1 MAQGQGAVDFTLG
14 GHRIRLQ
21 LNPPPNE
28 AAPSRPLGDWTDDD
42 LRVRVGQI
50 VADID
55 ALEVE
60 LRQVQAE
67 QKRRRS
73 A

>member
-1 MAQGQGAVDFTLG
+1 MAQGQGEVDFTLG

-21 LNPPPNE
+21 LNPPHHE
-28 AAPSRPLGDWTDDD
+28 AAPPRPLGDWTDDE
-42 LRVRVGQI
+42 LRVRVGQL
-50 VADID
+50 VADIE
-55 ALEVE
+55 ALDVE